1 MSFATL
7 SIRTRLI
14 LSFTALVL
22 VLVSLGTVSV
32 IGVDRLSTA
41 ATKVAETSLPQ
52 VRYASTL
59 RGDIED
65 TDRSV
70 LFLILFNKPSD
81 MASEEGWLNKKLD
94 AVAATLQSFEALA
107 DTPEQRETLDAFKTH
122 WDAYLASARQ
132 VVALSKSGDK
142 AGAFAE
148 DRKTASDTLLLA
160 SQDCGHLIELS
171 KADAQSSVAA
181 GHAAAADV
189 RFLILAGLVVA
200 VALSIGLT
208 VIIVRVIGRDVGS
221 ITRSMRQLAAGDLNT
236 DVPLRGRATEMGTI
250 ADSVQVFKD
259 NMIAADLMSTEQ
271 QAERQARQQ
280 RSDRLESLVTDFEKQ
295 ISGTVTMLASAST
308 EMEATARS
316 MTGSAAQTDRQ
327 ANAVAS
333 AAQDSSV
340 GVQTVAAASEQ
351 LASSITEINRQVTS
365 SAALTDK
372 VVSNVRQTD
381 HTVQALAESAGRI
394 GQVVTLINSIASQT
408 NLLALNATI
417 EAARAGDAGK
427 GFAVVAS
434 EVKSLAQQTAKA
446 TEEIGG
452 QIAQVQQ
459 ATHSAVE
466 AIKQIS
472 VMIEE
477 VGSITTSIA
486 AAVEEQG
493 AATAEIARNVQQT
506 AASTQ
511 TVTSNI
517 AGVSHAANDTGAAA
531 TQVLGAAGDLSRQA
545 ENLSAEVNSFIAKIR
560 VS

>member
-1 MSFATL
+1 MSFASL

-14 LSFTALVL
+14 LSFGVLVL
-22 VLVSLGTVSV
+22 VLICLGTVSV
-32 IGVDRLSTA
+32 LGVKRLSAT
-41 ATKVAETSLPQ
+41 ATKVAEVSLPQ

-65 TDRSV
+65 ADRSV
-70 LFLILFNKPSD
+70 VFLILFKKPSD

-94 AVAATLQSFEALA
+94 AVAATLQSYEAVA
-107 DTPEQRETLDAFKTH
+107 ATPEEHETLDEFKGH
-122 WDAYLASARQ
+122 WAAYLSSARQ

-142 AGAFAE
+142 TGAFAE
-148 DRKTASDTLLLA
+148 DRKTSSDTLLLA
-160 SQDCGHLIELS
+160 SQDCGRLIELS
-171 KADAQSSVAA
+171 KTNAQSSVEA
-181 GHAAAADV
+181 GHSAAATV
-189 RFLILAGLVVA
+189 RSLIVIGLAVA

-208 VIIVRVIGRDVGS
+208 VIIVRMIGKDVGLM
-221 ITRSMRQLAAGDLNT
+221 THSMRQLAAGDLST
-236 DVPLRGRATEMGTI
+236 DIPLRGQATEMGEI

-259 NMIAADLMSTEQ
+259 NMIAAERMSMEQ

-280 RSDRLESLVTDFEKQ
+280 RSDRLESLVGDFEKQ
-295 ISGTVTMLASAST
+295 ISGMVTMLASAST

-316 MTGSAAQTDRQ
+316 MTGSAAQTDQQ

-333 AAQDSSV
+333 AAYASSAN
-340 GVQTVAAASEQ
+340 VQTVASASEQ
-351 LASSITEINRQVTS
+351 LASSITEINRQVTA
-365 SAALTDK
+365 SAALTGR

-381 HTVQALAESAGRI
+381 DTVQALAESARRI

-446 TEEIGG
+446 TEEIGS

-459 ATHSAVE
+459 ATNSAVE
-466 AIKQIS
+466 AIRQVS
-472 VMIEE
+472 AMIEE

-511 TVTSNI
+511 TVTANI
-517 AGVSHAANDTGAAA
+517 AGVSQAANDTGAAA
-531 TQVLGAAGDLSRQA
+531 AQVLGAAGDLSRQA
-545 ENLSAEVNSFIAKIR
+545 ENLSLEVNSFIAKVR